1 MSNNNNAMNNSIN
14 TPEEIKHINDLISL
28 CKYKYECKE
37 IAFFQFRF
45 NSGFKR
51 NGKDVQIRFYFN
63 SNNNIVEFI
72 KRDLRYDFLERGFK
86 QKKYDSF
93 EEFAVA
99 LNKATNKYEYSFGC
113 EQ

>member
-1 MSNNNNAMNNSIN
+1 MSNNNAMNNSIN
-14 TPEEIKHINDLISL
+14 TPEEIKRINDLISL
-28 CKYKYECKE
+28 CKYKYERKE
-37 IAFFQFRF
+37 IAFFQFEF

-51 NGKDVQIRFYFN
+51 NGKDVRILFYFN

-86 QKKYDSF
+86 QKQYDSF

-99 LNKATNKYEYSFGC
+99 LNKATNKYEYSFG
-113 EQ
+113 